1 MSASRAATSRG
12 SASCPPLSRTARSNS
27 AMRVWMLVG
36 PASRQAVIAASL
48 AAMAALGG
56 ESPGRPAGGGV
67 KGSIDAEVFARVG
80 GGVGASPRGGVPSPK
95 RALRTIGR

>member
-1 MSASRAATSRG
+1 
-12 SASCPPLSRTARSNS
+12 
-27 AMRVWMLVG
+27 
-36 PASRQAVIAASL
+36 
-48 AAMAALGG
+48 MAALGG

-67 KGSIDAEVFARVG
+67 KGSIDADVFARVG